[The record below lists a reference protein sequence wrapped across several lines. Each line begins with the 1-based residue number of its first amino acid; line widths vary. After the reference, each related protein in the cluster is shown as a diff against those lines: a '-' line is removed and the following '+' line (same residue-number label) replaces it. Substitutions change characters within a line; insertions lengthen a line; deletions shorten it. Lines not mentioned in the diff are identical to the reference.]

1 MDKLLEILKNIID
14 NEELILLVLSNKRNS
29 EDMPKKV
36 NVKMF
41 HSKGEVNYQFEN
53 HFEKKVTHYNKSGAE
68 AVDEVISLLAGY
80 KNISIYSA
88 NADYQV
94 LCGKKGNVNIKK
106 TVPTKKLEN
115 NIEHNKRKN
124 YILQDM
130 NKYDFLIE
138 LDIMTVEGKVKAQK
152 YNKFVQINKYLEIIS
167 HSISALKKEKTI
179 NIIDIGCGK
188 AYLTFAL
195 YYYLCKVQG
204 FDVKITGV
212 DLKQDVINSCNS
224 LAKKLGYEKMEFVNG
239 DIKDFNSSDDID
251 MVISLHACD
260 TATDEAIIK
269 AIEWNSKVI
278 IAVPCCQHELFGKMN
293 NEIFKPVQQYGILND
308 KLATIITDSIRGLV
322 LQIKGYSVSIMEF
335 TALEHTAKNVL
346 IRAEYTGKTDKKAQ
360 EQYKHLTEF
369 WGVKPY
375 IEKIIKE

>member
-1 MDKLLEILKNIID
+1 MEKLLEILNNIIE
-14 NEELILLVLSNKRNS
+14 NNELILLVLSNKRNS

-36 NVKMF
+36 NVTMF
-41 HSKGEVNYQFEN
+41 RSKGEVSYQFEN
-53 HFEKKVTHYNKSGAE
+53 HFEKKVTHYNKSGIE
-68 AVDEVISLLAGY
+68 VVDEVVCLLACY

-94 LCGKKGNVNIKK
+94 LCGKKNNVNIKK
-106 TVPTKKLEN
+106 TAPTKKLEN

-130 NKYDFLIE
+130 TKYDFLIE
-138 LDIMTVEGKVKAQK
+138 LDIMTVDGKVKAQK

-167 HSISALKKEKTI
+167 HSINTLKKEKTI
-179 NIIDIGCGK
+179 NIIDFGCGK

-204 FDVKITGV
+204 FDVKIIGV
-212 DLKQDVINSCNS
+212 DLKQDVINLCNA
-224 LAKKLGYEKMEFVNG
+224 LAEKLQYEKMEFVNG

-278 IAVPCCQHELFGKMN
+278 IAVPCCQHELFNKMN
-293 NEIFKPVQQYGILND
+293 NEVFKPVQQYGILND
-308 KLATIITDSIRGLV
+308 KLATIITDSLRGLV

-335 TALEHTAKNVL
+335 TPLEHTAKNVL
-346 IRAEYTGKTDKKAQ
+346 IRAEYTGKTDKKAE
-360 EQYKHLTEF
+360 EQYKELIEF
-369 WGVKPY
+369 WGVRPY
-375 IEKIIKE
+375 IEKIIT

>member
-1 MDKLLEILKNIID
+1 MDKLLEILNNIIED
-14 NEELILLVLSNKRNS
+14 NELILLVLSNKRNS
-29 EDMPKKV
+29 EILPKRI
-36 NVKMF
+36 NVTMF
-41 HSKGEVNYQFEN
+41 QSKGEVSYQFES

-68 AVDEVISLLAGY
+68 VAEEVLALLASY
-80 KNISIYSA
+80 KNVSIYSA

-106 TVPTKKLEN
+106 TAPTKKLDN
-115 NIEHNKRKN
+115 NLEHNKKKN

-130 NKYDFLIE
+130 TKYNFLIE
-138 LDIMTVEGKVKAQK
+138 LDIMTADGKVKAQK

-179 NIIDIGCGK
+179 NIIDFGCGK

-204 FDVKITGV
+204 FDVKIIGV
-212 DLKQDVINSCNS
+212 DLKQDVINFCND
-224 LAKKLGYEKMEFVNG
+224 LASKLGYENMEFVNG
-239 DIKDFNSSDDID
+239 DIKDFNSTDDID

-278 IAVPCCQHELFGKMN
+278 IAVPCCQHELFDKMKN
-293 NEIFKPVQQYGILND
+293 DIFKPVQQYGILND

-322 LQIKGYSVSIMEF
+322 LQIKGYNVSIMEF

-360 EQYKHLTEF
+360 EQYNSLTEF
-369 WGVKPY
+369 WGINPY
-375 IEKIIKE
+375 IEKIIK